1 MCCWHCLPGWA
12 RGVQPVITVKAEHLT
27 VFIQHSDIS
36 NSREHT
42 GRVYIHYILHIM
54 SQCEK
59 MMTSL
64 LIRHRGERYGDTTVD
79 RHNHFRS
86 VITIKQATNC
96 KQGVQPRL
104 SAVRSNQYLI
114 SGILFQNM
122 VEPPGS
128 CYRCAGGR
136 WGREGEGGGCCG
148 GVTSDLI

>member
-1 MCCWHCLPGWA
+1 MPGAA
-12 RGVQPVITVKAEHLT
+12 RGNYSPVRPGRSFCNNAGL
-27 VFIQHSDIS
+27 DIS
-36 NSREHT
+36 SYNNNVMKEE
-42 GRVYIHYILHIM
+42 VEEE
-54 SQCEK
+54 CEK

-64 LIRHRGERYGDTTVD
+64 LIRQGGRYGDTTVD

-96 KQGVQPRL
+96 KQRL

-114 SGILFQNM
+114 SGILFLNM

-136 WGREGEGGGCCG
+136 WGGERGGDVVGE
-148 GVTSDLI
+148 